1 MTNEQ
6 KLLPCPISER
16 IKMLSAAHG
25 GLRGLSRA
33 LGIDAGYLSR
43 LANGEKQ
50 EPSTEILSKLGLRK
64 VVRYEDTLGMD
75 AAEQPQAVDDDYMA
89 PGMVESVVNA
99 QLVDTVGVALAAL
112 KPQVAEGLPE
122 RREYDVGMKTSF
134 GDGWNACL
142 DACAATFQAVAAERD
157 ALRAEVEQLHRDQER
172 LDAIEANYENLRA
185 AIDQAMKADAYP
197 PARPEYPEIDAALG
211 EDNWNMSPCKQGHRD
226 VGVCQ
231 GKAFCH
237 ICDETIIAA
246 TTQEAFEQWN
256 ASHPA
261 IPQ

>member
-16 IKMLSAAHG
+16 IKMLSVAHG

-64 VVRYEDTLGMD
+64 VMRYEDTLGMD
-75 AAEQPQAVDDDYMA
+75 AAEKPQAAD
-89 PGMVESVVNA
+89 
-99 QLVDTVGVALAAL
+99 
-112 KPQVAEGLPE
+112 GLPE
-122 RREYDVGMKTSF
+122 RRNLDTDHAETVMQWYKGW
-134 GDGWNACL
+134 GWNECL
-142 DACAATFQAVAAERD
+142 DACTATFQAVAAERN
-157 ALRAEVEQLHRDQER
+157 ALRAEVEALHRDQER

-237 ICDETIIAA
+237 ICYETIIAA